1 MSQRE
6 QMILMCYK
14 MAIVNIESYIEKNC
28 NIDTKDSV
36 EGVIYE
42 LDDAIRNI
50 ETKINIGV

>member
-28 NIDTKDSV
+28 NIDTKDYV
-36 EGVIYE
+36 
-42 LDDAIRNI
+42 IRNI
-50 ETKINIGV
+50 ETKIDVVV